1 MLLRKGGVMVTQSRM
16 SDEADARFEERERD
30 LRTRL
35 LPKLKRVLAHVPF
48 ALDLLA
54 AYYTMLDRQTP
65 MRVRVTLAAA
75 LAYFV
80 LPFDVVPDFVV
91 GLGYTDDAAI
101 LFAAIRM
108 VSGSMQP
115 RHYDAA
121 QRWLDAEK

>member
-1 MLLRKGGVMVTQSRM
+1 MSSQSRM
-16 SDEADARFEERERD
+16 SDDAADRFEQREHDLRARF
-30 LRTRL
+30 

-54 AYYTMLDRQTP
+54 AYYTVLDRQTP
-65 MRVRVTLAAA
+65 MKVRVTLAGA

-80 LPFDVVPDFVV
+80 LPFDVIPDFIV

-115 RHYDAA
+115 RHYEAA
-121 QRWLDAEK
+121 QHWLDDAKK

>member
-1 MLLRKGGVMVTQSRM
+1 MLLRKGGAMVTQSRM

-80 LPFDVVPDFVV
+80 LPFDVIPDVVV

-115 RHYDAA
+115 RHYEAA

>member
-1 MLLRKGGVMVTQSRM
+1 MVTQSRM
-16 SDEADARFEERERD
+16 SDDADAGFEQRERD
-30 LRTRL
+30 LRAQF

-54 AYYTMLDRQTP
+54 AYYTVLDRETP
-65 MRVRVTLAAA
+65 MRVRMTLAAA

-80 LPFDVVPDFVV
+80 LPFDIIPDFMV

-108 VSGSMQP
+108 VSGSMQQ

-121 QRWLDAEK
+121 QRWLDEAKKGQ